1 MPETERDS
9 RVIAEANGTGADLP
23 KDGPCAYVVDD
34 IELNRE
40 MLVGLLTTEGLQ
52 ARSYASARQFLEGFV
67 PDRPGCILLDFR
79 MPGMNGLELQA
90 ELNQRGVVL
99 PVVMITAHADV
110 PIAIQAMREGAYEFI
125 EKPVDNQHL
134 LGVVRRAFEVSA
146 ERLQERAER
155 DSVRARYDTLSA
167 RELQVLDAMIAGR
180 LNKQIAFDLGI
191 SQRTVEVHR
200 ANVMEKMQARS
211 LAELVRMTI
220 RLGEVV
226 GGGGGGE
233 DRPA

>member
-1 MPETERDS
+1 M
-9 RVIAEANGTGADLP
+9 IAESAGAGGSSQDEE
-23 KDGPCAYVVDD
+23 PCAYVVDD

-40 MLVGLLTTEGLQ
+40 MLVGLMSKEGIR
-52 ARSYASARQFLEGFV
+52 ARSFASAHQFLEGFV

-90 ELNQRGVVL
+90 ELNRRGVVL

-134 LGVVRRAFEVSA
+134 LEVVRRAFEVSV
-146 ERLQERAER
+146 ELLHERAER
-155 DSVRARYDTLSA
+155 DSVQGRYDTLSA

-220 RLGEVV
+220 RLGK
-226 GGGGGGE
+226 GGGE

>member
-1 MPETERDS
+1 MIVES
-9 RVIAEANGTGADLP
+9 AGAEGSKQDQE
-23 KDGPCAYVVDD
+23 PCAYVVDD

-40 MLVGLLTTEGLQ
+40 MQVGLLSKEGIR
-52 ARSYASARQFLEGFV
+52 ARSFASARQFLEGFV

-90 ELNQRGVVL
+90 ELNRRGVVL

-134 LGVVRRAFEVSA
+134 LEVVRRAFEVSV
-146 ERLQERAER
+146 ERLHEQAER

-220 RLGEVV
+220 RLGE
-226 GGGGGGE
+226 GGGE
-233 DRPA
+233 ERPA